1 MYGASVVAEGIENVE
16 QRDFLHANGCDF
28 GQGHFFAKPM
38 DAALLGTY
46 ALTHIVAEEP
56 GAAPGRRTGS

>member
-1 MYGASVVAEGIENVE
+1 
-16 QRDFLHANGCDF
+16 
-28 GQGHFFAKPM
+28 M